1 MAAALNANIVNI
13 LTQWPVDA
21 TLTLIQHR
29 RAFQQLFATTG
40 RNDHRIYWRRIARA
54 VNAAHPN
61 YQVNKNNEEQIQT
74 H

>member
-21 TLTLIQHR
+21 TLTLIQNR

-40 RNDHRIYWRRIARA
+40 HNEHRRY
-54 VNAAHPN
+54 
-61 YQVNKNNEEQIQT
+61 
-74 H
+74 